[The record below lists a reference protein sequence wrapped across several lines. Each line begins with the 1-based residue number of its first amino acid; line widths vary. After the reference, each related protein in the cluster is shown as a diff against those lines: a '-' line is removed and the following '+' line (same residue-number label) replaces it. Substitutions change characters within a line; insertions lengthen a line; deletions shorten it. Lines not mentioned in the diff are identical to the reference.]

1 MHPIEHLRYVARAG
15 DISQDMLVRETA
27 AALGALAS
35 DPLELVT
42 VCRRILDR
50 YPIAGAL
57 WSMAARVCA
66 SPQPHRAAREFVAEL
81 RSDATADHVAA
92 GLPHDASVCLLGWP
106 DLVAD
111 RLESRPDVSLRVID
125 AYGEGAGLARRLS
138 GQGCEVTDVPLA
150 GLSAA
155 CSTADVV
162 LIEAAAAGPDGVIA
176 ASGSHAAAAVAYVSS
191 VEVWCAVG
199 AGRALPA
206 PFYEVAART
215 VADHEPWE
223 ADEEVVPLGLFSRI
237 IGPGGVETTAGWQRE
252 DCPYAAELV
261 RSPI

>member
-57 WSMAARVCA
+57 WSMAARICA
-66 SPQPHRAAREFVAEL
+66 SPQPHLAAREFVAEM
-81 RSDATADHVAA
+81 RSDATADHIAA
-92 GLPHDASVCLLGWP
+92 ALPRNAAVCVLGWP

-111 RLESRPDVSLRVID
+111 RLESRPDVQVRVID
-125 AYGEGAGLARRLS
+125 AYGEGAGLARRLA

-150 GLSAA
+150 GLAAA

-162 LIEAAAAGPDGVIA
+162 LIEAASAGPDGVIA
-176 ASGSHAAAAVAYVSS
+176 AGGSHAAAAVAYVNS

-206 PFYEVAART
+206 PFYEMAART
-215 VADHEPWE
+215 VTEDEPWE
-223 ADEEVVPLGLFSRI
+223 ADEEVVPIGLVSRVA
-237 IGPGGVETTAGWQRE
+237 GPDGIETALRWHRE